1 MMDSDRAIA
10 HGRQNV
16 GEGLKVLQGGTCLLR
31 EIAVDERDVH
41 GGLDAARY
49 VVLGGVVQDTAADRL
64 PCGGLRVVG
73 RFGGSARYPWEQ
85 RACREERRAD
95 HLG

>member
-1 MMDSDRAIA
+1 MDSDRAIA

-41 GGLDAARY
+41 GGLDAARH

-64 PCGGLRVVG
+64 L
-73 RFGGSARYPWEQ
+73 FGGSARYPWEQ